1 MSRRDGSS
9 PNRDR
14 PAKGYGPELRIG
26 GVLPARREAAAVRR
40 KRRPHRP
47 CRRSPARS
55 ADGSCVATCRR
66 AATTAAPSC
75 RPTPSRS
82 DGRRHRPRCPYSRR
96 MHPGL
101 DPQHRRLVRAGLD
114 RRVERRARRAVDRAR
129 DSSPRRSAAVAAS
142 ASPRGSARPPPR
154 KPRPPRARPR
164 DSPKAIS
171 SNAFPP
177 PPVGRGIYRRCRRVA
192 QVAPFLNLT
201 PAPPRFS
208 AMNSSESTPS
218 ALPQDVGQG
227 LATAAKGATGNALP
241 SFPSVDPRTWS
252 AGGALTTAGGLA
264 GALFSPVTA
273 ATNKLISEPVNQLTG
288 GPQTVQ
294 ETTPFEGARR
304 GRRGRGGA

>member
-1 MSRRDGSS
+1 
-9 PNRDR
+9 
-14 PAKGYGPELRIG
+14 
-26 GVLPARREAAAVRR
+26 
-40 KRRPHRP
+40 
-47 CRRSPARS
+47 
-55 ADGSCVATCRR
+55 
-66 AATTAAPSC
+66 
-75 RPTPSRS
+75 
-82 DGRRHRPRCPYSRR
+82 
-96 MHPGL
+96 
-101 DPQHRRLVRAGLD
+101 
-114 RRVERRARRAVDRAR
+114 
-129 DSSPRRSAAVAAS
+129 
-142 ASPRGSARPPPR
+142 
-154 KPRPPRARPR
+154 
-164 DSPKAIS
+164 
-171 SNAFPP
+171 
-177 PPVGRGIYRRCRRVA
+177 VA
-192 QVAPFLNLT
+192 QVALPNLT

-227 LATAAKGATGNALP
+227 LATAAKGAGQMATGNALP